1 MTLDRP
7 ALDRTLRGVRERLLA
22 ERAAGGHWVGEL
34 SASALST
41 ATATWALA
49 MADREKVPEKVPGTF
64 SALAC
69 RGLDWLAA
77 NQNEDGG
84 WGDTVLST
92 SNISTTALA
101 WAAFAACSE
110 EGEKGAA
117 PFSGRS
123 EKGAVPFSLPQDAE
137 CPPGGEKGTVPFSQR
152 REKGTAPFSASPFIA
167 TIAAAEAWLCRR
179 AGSLEPGRLAAAIA
193 QRYGKDRTFS
203 APILTMCAL
212 AGRLGPPARA
222 WPLVPALPFELA
234 ACPHWLLGW
243 LRLPVVSYAL
253 PALIAIGQV
262 RHHCRP
268 SWNPPVRAL
277 RGLLRRG
284 TLEVLRGIQS
294 ASGGFLEAAPLTSF
308 VAMSL
313 LGAGCAD
320 HPVAAKALAF
330 LAASARPDGS
340 WPIDTNLA
348 TWVTTLSVSAL
359 AGRLGDA
366 LPAEARQQIL
376 DWLLAQ
382 QHLEEHPYTHAAPG
396 GWAWTDLSGGVPDAD
411 DTAGALVALAHLGAD
426 LEPSS
431 PTAGPMREAA
441 ARGTAWLLGLQNR
454 DGGIPTFCRGW
465 GALPFDRSSPDL
477 TAHAIR
483 AWLAWA
489 DRVPPDLALRI
500 NRAIGRALAYLA
512 RSQTADGAW
521 IPLWFGNQWDARE
534 ENPLYGTSRVVPAL
548 AQLAA
553 GGHEAAARLAA
564 RGVEWLLAAQDGAGA
579 WGGSPA
585 ARPSIEETALA
596 VEALAAVLET
606 LAGGS
611 PDSHA
616 PCDQRKSRD
625 CGTAGLSGRGECRP
639 AYPRPGEPAV
649 PHLPEVALP
658 VVSMRSALARGT
670 EWLIR
675 QTGEGTQFPPAPI
688 GFYFAKLWYYERLY
702 PVLFT
707 VSALERVR
715 QIEGL

>member
-1 MTLDRP
+1 MNWRADIDDMTLDRP
-7 ALDRTLRGVRERLLA
+7 ALDRTLRAARERLLA
-22 ERAAGGHWVGEL
+22 DRAAGGHWVGEL
-34 SASALST
+34 SSSALST

-49 MADREKVPEKVPGTF
+49 MADREKAPEKVPGTF
-64 SALAC
+64 SALAR

-101 WAAFAACSE
+101 WAAFAASPGNIE
-110 EGEKGAA
+110 
-117 PFSGRS
+117 SHLR
-123 EKGAVPFSLPQDAE
+123 AV
-137 CPPGGEKGTVPFSQR
+137 
-152 REKGTAPFSASPFIA
+152 
-167 TIAAAEAWLCRR
+167 AAAEAWLCRR

-268 SWNPPVRAL
+268 SRNPPVRAL
-277 RGLLRRG
+277 RSALRRY
-284 TLEVLRGIQS
+284 TLEVLRRIQP

-313 LGAGCAD
+313 LGAGGAD

-348 TWVTTLSVSAL
+348 TWVTTLSVNAL

-366 LPAEARQQIL
+366 LPAEARQQVL
-376 DWLLAQ
+376 GWLLAQ

-411 DTAGALVALAHLGAD
+411 DTAGALMALAHLVAD
-426 LEPSS
+426 AGLSS
-431 PTAGPMREAA
+431 ADAGRARQAA
-441 ARGTAWLLGLQNR
+441 ARGAAWLLGLQNR

-500 NRAIGRALAYLA
+500 NRALGRALAYLE

-553 GGHEAAARLAA
+553 CGHEAARRMMV
-564 RGVEWLLAAQDGAGA
+564 RGVEWLLAAQDWAGA

-596 VEALAAVLET
+596 VEALATVLNSLRGGQSCPPRMPRASVRGGQDCPPRGGSGYPPRFADSSAETMPRQQRPGHAT
-606 LAGGS
+606 LAEDTG
-611 PDSHA
+611 
-616 PCDQRKSRD
+616 
-625 CGTAGLSGRGECRP
+625 
-639 AYPRPGEPAV
+639 V
-649 PHLPEVALP
+649 PVESIKA
-658 VVSMRSALARGT
+658 ALARGT